1 MLCSPL
7 GAYFTAHRST
17 CIAFSSNFL
26 TSLYHMS
33 LQKQHST
40 LRKYTY
46 IIRIQSLDFQY
57 TMGSKKSE
65 TTSENPIF
73 HYKLCY
79 QNKQFKLKS
88 ELKNQHDY
96 EKTFVPLF
104 ALMAAA
110 FKLYELH
117 KFVYN
122 LIIMFSRMI
131 QKAS

>member
-1 MLCSPL
+1 
-7 GAYFTAHRST
+7 
-17 CIAFSSNFL
+17 
-26 TSLYHMS
+26 MS

-131 QKAS
+131 QKASWVSIEESFVQKVTWLMSQIYLNSDQGIM